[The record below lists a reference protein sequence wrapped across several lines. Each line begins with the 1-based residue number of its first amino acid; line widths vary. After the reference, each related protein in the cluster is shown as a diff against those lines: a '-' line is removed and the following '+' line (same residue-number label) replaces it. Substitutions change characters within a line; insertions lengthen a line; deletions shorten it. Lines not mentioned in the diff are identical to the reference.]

1 MAQVHEAKGKGR
13 MQKRIK
19 KAAGILFPISWLLCG
34 CSVETFFEGGAP
46 IAVLAVLVAT
56 ACAIIL
62 GGNDEQRND

>member
-1 MAQVHEAKGKGR
+1 MER
-13 MQKRIK
+13 MK
-19 KAAGILFPISWLLCG
+19 KTAGILFLISWLLCA
-34 CSVETFFEGGAP
+34 CSAETFFEGGAP

>member
-1 MAQVHEAKGKGR
+1 MGK
-13 MQKRIK
+13 MK

-34 CSVETFFEGGAP
+34 CSIETFFEGGAP
-46 IAVLAVLVAT
+46 IVVLAVLVAT